1 MNTTPQKRQLL
12 QPARDGEA
20 EVGERVSVLD
30 LETSAVRDYR
40 LAAGDT
46 PRRPRSSQADRC
58 SDSKPSRS
66 TDDSSSAHRQLD
78 REHLET
84 KPAARGIDVCDLAV
98 TQADQR
104 LPER

>member
-46 PRRPRSSQADRC
+46 AQATEEEV
-58 SDSKPSRS
+58 SISIATPLG
-66 TDDSSSAHRQLD
+66 SALLGRHVGDVISVESGGQMLR
-78 REHLET
+78 LEVVE
-84 KPAARGIDVCDLAV
+84 IDG
-98 TQADQR
+98 
-104 LPER
+104 